1 MIPLSGRTENHLL
14 PISHRLHKSPA
25 NTNMI
30 VSSSSRRN
38 NKQME
43 IYNIRSEIW
52 SEHNN
57 NNEQKQKKTS
67 KVKWNI

>member
-1 MIPLSGRTENHLL
+1 
-14 PISHRLHKSPA
+14 
-25 NTNMI
+25 MI
-30 VSSSSRRN
+30 VSSISRRN

-57 NNEQKQKKTS
+57 NNEQKQKKNEQS
-67 KVKWNI
+67 KMKHLNGALLLFGNRH